1 MNAFGH
7 KAMYDSFLHTVKTY
21 RNGTLSVNVVFLV
34 GIQVHKS
41 WTSYKVHF
49 FVIMHWLTQTF
60 QCKRETNHRSL
71 GMRMLFCKW
80 NNHCGLPDS
89 KCAACCRQY
98 NIVGIPHI
106 YYATQHGVLVWER
119 CAQCTHS
126 RYSCSLVVTLTLSG
140 WWRRMWTRS
149 LMLSCLMPNTE
160 VCILWSSFVDYLSKP
175 ESLV

>member
-7 KAMYDSFLHTVKTY
+7 KPMYDSFLHTVKPY

-71 GMRMLFCKW
+71 GMRMFFCK
-80 NNHCGLPDS
+80 
-89 KCAACCRQY
+89 
-98 NIVGIPHI
+98 
-106 YYATQHGVLVWER
+106 
-119 CAQCTHS
+119 
-126 RYSCSLVVTLTLSG
+126 
-140 WWRRMWTRS
+140 
-149 LMLSCLMPNTE
+149 
-160 VCILWSSFVDYLSKP
+160 
-175 ESLV
+175 